1 MPTQVIRG
9 NPSGVR
15 AGRGPMLIRACDSV
29 FGFEFQTAGIKTVIA
44 SDSEAIHRAASK
56 VRVDCFVVSL
66 LAMTEDM
73 PSRSRGAIRPS
84 FAENFPPSP
93 IRGRRESR
101 VHAAP
106 AVSCAR
112 CTKECAHEHTGS
124 AENTRPSL
132 RNGLRLIT
140 CSSRRTAFL
149 PPSPP
154 GSFASR
160 ELDTSAAV
168 PEPHAFAVR
177 LARARLS
184 HVRRPPHPIATFVT
198 IATRPSFG

>member
-1 MPTQVIRG
+1 MGIARNAHLLGARRREFPIQLSNSDETC
-9 NPSGVR
+9 VR
-15 AGRGPMLIRACDSV
+15 IP
-29 FGFEFQTAGIKTVIA
+29 
-44 SDSEAIHRAASK
+44 AARFA
-56 VRVDCFVVSL
+56 RVL
-66 LAMTEDM
+66 LWFR
-73 PSRSRGAIRPS
+73 PRSMS
-84 FAENFPPSP
+84 
-93 IRGRRESR
+93 RGRREDR
-101 VHAAP
+101 VRAAP
-106 AVSCAR
+106 AISCAN